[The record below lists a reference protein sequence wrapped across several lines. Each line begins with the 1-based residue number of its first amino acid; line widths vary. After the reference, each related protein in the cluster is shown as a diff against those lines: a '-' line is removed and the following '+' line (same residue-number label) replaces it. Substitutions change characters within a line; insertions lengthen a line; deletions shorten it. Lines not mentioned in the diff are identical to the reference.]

1 MGFIREDKTNG
12 NNNDNNVIKT
22 ISSKVLATVPASN
35 ITLDELITV
44 NNVSINKDRRYYI
57 EFLGS
62 KKYVVYQ

>member
-1 MGFIREDKTNG
+1 MNLMGFIREDKTNG

-57 EFLGS
+57 EF
-62 KKYVVYQ
+62 